1 MLELPNMRFN
11 QNSGLNIMSSK
22 YNSKNRIQGFKR
34 WTTGVCVDEGPYL
47 NKYVAKC
54 KKNYTD
60 QISLTKYHPE
70 KSAKIF

>member
-54 KKNYTD
+54 
-60 QISLTKYHPE
+60 QIFKTKYHPE